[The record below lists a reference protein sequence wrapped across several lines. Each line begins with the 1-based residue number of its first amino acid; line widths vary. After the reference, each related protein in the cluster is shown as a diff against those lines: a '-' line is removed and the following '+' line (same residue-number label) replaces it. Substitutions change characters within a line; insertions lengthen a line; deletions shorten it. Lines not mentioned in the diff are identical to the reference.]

1 MIFYFL
7 CGMIFIG
14 LAIMLATI
22 NNVNAGH
29 LEDNNE
35 HWMDIGTGSM
45 TIGLVGIILY
55 AIF

>member
-14 LAIMLATI
+14 IGIMLATI

-29 LEDNNE
+29 LEDDNGQ
-35 HWMDIGTGSM
+35 WMDIGSGSM